1 MKVVVC
7 VKRVPD
13 TETRIRIGGDGKS
26 LDHGETNFVLNPYD
40 EYAVEEAVQLKEKQ
54 DAEVTVLSYGPE
66 DATKEIR
73 TALAMGAD
81 KGVLIQDANALNRD
95 SLAVATVLAGALKG
109 MEFDLLLFG
118 KQAIDDDN
126 AAVGPMVARLL
137 DLPCVSLV
145 NKLEVA
151 EGKVTAQRDVEGGKE
166 VIASSTPVVLTAQK
180 GLNEPRLPALKGI
193 MKAKKKKIET
203 LEPAAAEDK
212 VEILSLEMPPERSG
226 GKVVGEGPD
235 AAPELAKLLK
245 EEAKVI

>member
-95 SLAVATVLAGALKG
+95 SLAVAVTSTGF
-109 MEFDLLLFG
+109 E
-118 KQAIDDDN
+118 
-126 AAVGPMVARLL
+126 PM
-137 DLPCVSLV
+137 SH
-145 NKLEVA
+145 
-151 EGKVTAQRDVEGGKE
+151 
-166 VIASSTPVVLTAQK
+166 IA
-180 GLNEPRLPALKGI
+180 
-193 MKAKKKKIET
+193 
-203 LEPAAAEDK
+203 
-212 VEILSLEMPPERSG
+212 
-226 GKVVGEGPD
+226 
-235 AAPELAKLLK
+235 
-245 EEAKVI
+245 